1 MAYFVR
7 QFCASIIV
15 IGVLMS
21 NHAIQYGLGREDV
34 GPERSLGGGGGA
46 AEGEGQ
52 KGSSSNVHTLVV
64 GDLLSENVN

>member
-1 MAYFVR
+1 MACFVR

-34 GPERSLGGGGGA
+34 GPKRSLGGGGGA
-46 AEGEGQ
+46 AKGEGQ
-52 KGSSSNVHTLVV
+52 KGSSYVHTLVV

>member
-1 MAYFVR
+1 
-7 QFCASIIV
+7 
-15 IGVLMS
+15 MS
-21 NHAIQYGLGREDV
+21 NHAIQYGLGREDD

-52 KGSSSNVHTLVV
+52 KGGSSNVHTLVV